1 LAQKRIVLKLSGESL
16 CGDHRSGID
25 LTSLFR
31 FAKEIKKAHTGS
43 IQLGIVVGGGNIW
56 RGARD
61 QGLGLERAT
70 SDHMGMLATLINA
83 LALQNT
89 LEQVGVSTRVMSA
102 ISASN
107 VAEPYIRRRAI
118 RHLEKGRF
126 VVFAAGTCNPY
137 FSTDTAA
144 ALRASEIGA
153 DLLLK
158 ATQVDGVY
166 SGDPRG
172 AKKVKLYKKLTLSE
186 AIHKRLG
193 IMDTAALA
201 LCRENN
207 LSIRVFNL
215 HKSGNIARAV
225 RGQDVGTLVTP

>member
-1 LAQKRIVLKLSGESL
+1 MKRIVLKLSGEAL
-16 CGDHRSGID
+16 LGEERSGID
-25 LTSLFR
+25 LKSLFR
-31 FAKEIKKAHTGS
+31 FAKEIKKAKTPQ

-61 QGLGLERAT
+61 QGLGLERAI
-70 SDHMGMLATLINA
+70 SDNMGMLATLINA

-118 RHLEKGRF
+118 RHLEKGRI
-126 VVFAAGTCNPY
+126 VVFAAGTGNPY

-153 DLLLK
+153 EMLLK

-166 SGDPRG
+166 SGDPR
-172 AKKVKLYKKLTLSE
+172 KSKSVKLYKELTLTE
-186 AIHKRLG
+186 AIRKHLA

-215 HKSGNIARAV
+215 HKPGNVVRAI
-225 RGQDVGTLVTP
+225 RGQSIGTLVTP

>member
-1 LAQKRIVLKLSGESL
+1 LTQKRIVLKLSGEAL

-25 LTSLFR
+25 LVSLFR
-31 FAKEIKKAHTGS
+31 FAKEIKAAHSKS

-118 RHLEKGRF
+118 RHLEKGRI
-126 VVFAAGTCNPY
+126 VVFAAGTGNPY

-153 DLLLK
+153 SLLLK

-166 SGDPRG
+166 SGDPKG
-172 AKKVKLYKKLTLSE
+172 PKKVKLYKTLTLSE

-201 LCRENN
+201 LCREND

-215 HKSGNIARAV
+215 HKQGNIAKAV
-225 RGQDVGTLVTP
+225 KGQDIGTLVTP

>member
-1 LAQKRIVLKLSGESL
+1 MRRIVLKLSGEAL
-16 CGDHRSGID
+16 LGEERSGID
-25 LTSLFR
+25 LKSLFR
-31 FAKEIKKAHTGS
+31 FAEEIKKAKTPS
-43 IQLGIVVGGGNIW
+43 TQLGIVVGGGNIW

-61 QGLGLERAT
+61 QGLGLERAI
-70 SDHMGMLATLINA
+70 SDNMGMLATLINS

-102 ISASN
+102 IAASN

-118 RHLEKGRF
+118 RHLEKGRI
-126 VVFAAGTCNPY
+126 VVFAAGTGNPY

-153 DLLLK
+153 SMLLK

-166 SGDPRG
+166 TGDPR
-172 AKKVKLYKKLTLSE
+172 KSKNVKLYKRVTLSE
-186 AIHKRLG
+186 AIKKHLG

-215 HKSGNIARAV
+215 HKPGNVVRAI
-225 RGQDVGTLVTP
+225 RGQEIGTLVTP

>member
-1 LAQKRIVLKLSGESL
+1 MRRIVLKLSGEAL
-16 CGDHRSGID
+16 LGEGRTGID
-25 LTSLFR
+25 LKSLFR
-31 FAKEIKKAHTGS
+31 FAGEIKKAMTRS
-43 IQLGIVVGGGNIW
+43 TQLGIVVGGGNIW

-61 QGLGLERAT
+61 QGLGLERAI
-70 SDHMGMLATLINA
+70 SDNMGMLATLINS

-102 ISASN
+102 ISATN

-118 RHLEKGRF
+118 RHLEKGRI
-126 VVFAAGTCNPY
+126 VVFAAGTGNPY

-153 DLLLK
+153 TVLLK

-166 SGDPRG
+166 SGDPRKTKG
-172 AKKVKLYKKLTLSE
+172 VKLYRHLTLTE
-186 AIHKRLG
+186 AIQRHLG

-215 HKSGNIARAV
+215 HKPGNVVRAI
-225 RGQDVGTLVTP
+225 RGQDIGTLVTP

>member
-1 LAQKRIVLKLSGESL
+1 MKRIVLKLSGEAL
-16 CGDHRSGID
+16 LGEERSGID
-25 LTSLFR
+25 LKSLFR
-31 FAKEIKKAHTGS
+31 FAREIKKGVS
-43 IQLGIVVGGGNIW
+43 RNIQLGIVVGGGNIW

-61 QGLGLERAT
+61 QGLGLERAI
-70 SDHMGMLATLINA
+70 SDNMGMLATVINA

-102 ISASN
+102 IPVTN

-118 RHLEKGRF
+118 RHLEKGRI
-126 VVFAAGTCNPY
+126 VVFAAGTGNPY

-153 DLLLK
+153 PILLK

-166 SGDPRG
+166 TGDPNRS
-172 AKKVKLYKKLTLSE
+172 KRVTLYKHLTLSE
-186 AIHKRLG
+186 AIRKHLG

-215 HKSGNIARAV
+215 HKPGNVLRAIQ
-225 RGQDVGTLVTP
+225 GHDVGTLVTP

>member
-1 LAQKRIVLKLSGESL
+1 MKRIVLKLSGEAL
-16 CGDHRSGID
+16 LGAHRYGID
-25 LTSLFR
+25 LKSLFR
-31 FAKEIKKAHTGS
+31 IAGEIKKAAS
-43 IQLGIVVGGGNIW
+43 KNVQLAIVVGGGNIW

-61 QGLGLERAT
+61 QGLGLERAI
-70 SDHMGMLATLINA
+70 SDNMGMLATLINA

-89 LEQVGVSTRVMSA
+89 LEQVGVQTRVMSA
-102 ISASN
+102 IAASN

-118 RHLEKGRF
+118 RHLEKGRV
-126 VVFAAGTCNPY
+126 VVFAAGTGNPY

-153 DLLLK
+153 SVLLK

-166 SGDPRG
+166 TGDP
-172 AKKVKLYKKLTLSE
+172 KKDKKAKLYKNVTLTE
-186 AIHKRLG
+186 AISKRLG

-215 HKSGNIARAV
+215 YKSGNIVRAIQ
-225 RGQDVGTLVTP
+225 GQDIGTLVTP

>member
-1 LAQKRIVLKLSGESL
+1 
-16 CGDHRSGID
+16 
-25 LTSLFR
+25 
-31 FAKEIKKAHTGS
+31 
-43 IQLGIVVGGGNIW
+43 
-56 RGARD
+56 
-61 QGLGLERAT
+61 
-70 SDHMGMLATLINA
+70 A

-102 ISASN
+102 IPVTN

-118 RHLEKGRF
+118 RHLEKGPI
-126 VVFAAGTCNPY
+126 VVFAAGTGNPY

-153 DLLLK
+153 SILLK

-166 SGDPRG
+166 SGDPR
-172 AKKVKLYKKLTLSE
+172 KSKRVKLYRHLTLTE
-186 AIHKRLG
+186 AIQKRLG

-215 HKSGNIARAV
+215 HKPGNVARAI
-225 RGQDVGTLVTP
+225 RGQ

>member
-1 LAQKRIVLKLSGESL
+1 MKRIVLKLSGEAL
-16 CGDHRSGID
+16 LGEARSGID
-25 LTSLFR
+25 LKSLFR
-31 FAKEIKKAHTGS
+31 FAKEIKKAATRS

-61 QGLGLERAT
+61 QGLGLERAI
-70 SDHMGMLATLINA
+70 SDNMGMLATVINA

-102 ISASN
+102 IPVTN

-118 RHLEKGRF
+118 RHLEKGRI
-126 VVFAAGTCNPY
+126 VVFAAGTGNPY

-153 DLLLK
+153 TVLLK

-166 SGDPRG
+166 SGDPKHSR
-172 AKKVKLYKKLTLSE
+172 KVKLYRHLTLTE
-186 AIHKRLG
+186 AIRKRLG

-207 LSIRVFNL
+207 LSIRVFNF
-215 HKSGNIARAV
+215 HKPGSIVRAIQ
-225 RGQDVGTLVTP
+225 GHDIGTLVTP

>member
-1 LAQKRIVLKLSGESL
+1 MKRIVLKLSGEAL
-16 CGDHRSGID
+16 LGQERSGIN
-25 LTSLFR
+25 LKSLFR
-31 FAKEIKKAHTGS
+31 IAKEIKKAVNKS
-43 IQLGIVVGGGNIW
+43 VQLGIVVGGGNIW

-61 QGLGLERAT
+61 QGLGLERAI
-70 SDHMGMLATLINA
+70 SDNMGMLATLINA
-83 LALQNT
+83 LALQNS

-118 RHLEKGRF
+118 RHLEKGRV
-126 VVFAAGTCNPY
+126 VVFAAGTGNPY

-153 DLLLK
+153 SILLK
-158 ATQVDGVY
+158 ATHVDGVY
-166 SGDPRG
+166 SGDPRMS
-172 AKKVKLYKKLTLSE
+172 KKVTLFKKLTLTD
-186 AIHKRLG
+186 AIRQHLG

-215 HKSGNIARAV
+215 HKPLNIVRAV
-225 RGQDVGTLVTP
+225 RGQDIGTLVTP